1 MVHPFIH
8 NCWLKKNFFIG
19 ATVNIKIL
27 NKFYAIEMFV

>member
-8 NCWLKKNFFIG
+8 NCWQKKFFIG
-19 ATVNIKIL
+19 VTVNIKIL